1 MCHSRIIKIGILING
16 FFKDELQGK
25 VIHMFMFNGSS
36 KALDQVK
43 IIPDSW
49 VLPTGIGKIDVPM
62 DTPAE
67 VAVET
72 AELGFEERMKYMK
85 KYGSHCMSFSTLQP
99 GMKFFD
105 VPGKGFIAY
114 MQKWGS
120 QMVLSDPICHENE
133 REAVIG
139 AFLEKYPA
147 SAFIQVTEPVARL
160 IHERFGFYATQFGI
174 ETVIDLE
181 KWSLSG
187 KKKQILRTSIN
198 QAKKKG
204 VVIREN
210 PDETRHHQL
219 SKKWMSTRKIKNRE
233 IGFLIRPM
241 VMDHEEETRKFFAY
255 QGDELIGFVFFDP
268 IYKDGEIISY
278 VPNISRFSHS
288 FRQGIFY
295 SLLTHAIETFKAEG
309 LKEVN
314 LGLSILVLDEE
325 NEAHE
330 ATLLK
335 SIERLIFKYGNFI
348 YNFKGIAFTK
358 SRFRGK
364 THKFYSAHKWS
375 FPAVKLLT
383 MFKLS
388 NVF

>member
-1 MCHSRIIKIGILING
+1 
-16 FFKDELQGK
+16 
-25 VIHMFMFNGSS
+25 MFMFNTSS
-36 KALDQVK
+36 RALNRPG
-43 IIPDSW
+43 IIPDAMT
-49 VLPTGIGKIDVPM
+49 LPVRRQKTECLTK
-62 DTPAE
+62 E
-67 VAVET
+67 HEFS
-72 AELGFEERMKYMK
+72 FEERMEYIH

-114 MQKWGS
+114 RQRWGS
-120 QMVLSDPICHENE
+120 QMVLSDPICHEDD
-133 REAVIG
+133 REVLIG
-139 AFLEKYPA
+139 EFLNKYKHTG
-147 SAFIQVTEPVARL
+147 FVQITESVARL

-174 ETVIDLE
+174 ESVVDLE

-187 KKKQILRTSIN
+187 KKKQILRTSLN

-210 PDETRHHQL
+210 SEETRHHAL

-255 QGDELIGFVFFDP
+255 QDDELIGFVFFDP
-268 IYKDGEIISY
+268 IYKAGEIISY
-278 VPNISRFSHS
+278 VPNISRFSHC

-295 SLLTHAIETFKAEG
+295 SLITYAMDTFKAEG

-314 LGLSILVLDEE
+314 LGLSILVLDDE
-325 NEAHE
+325 NAVHE
-330 ATLLK
+330 AKLLK
-335 SIERLIFKYGNFI
+335 NIERLIFKYGNFI

-364 THKFYSAHKWS
+364 ANKFYCAHKWS
-375 FPAVKLLT
+375 FPAVKLIT